1 MRCHSS
7 FVVLIVASFFVL
19 GCGQPVTQTGT
30 VEVQWDKNNKAD
42 FVAAQTFS
50 VVTSDIVPPDALP
63 DLDPEQVAFNDMV
76 NDIIVEAMQATPVCL
91 KFIRPEDVTAEN
103 QPDLWA
109 ANGLSRTTEG
119 GYYYE
124 CVGGWWWGY
133 WGLGLLRL
141 LASDL
146 RRVGRGQPARSG
158 WSATRGWRHATADLC
173 RPRAVGPRY
182 GRRHQNQSSRSRAGD
197 LCTVAGPAFLP
208 VELAVLRSSA
218 VG

>member
-7 FVVLIVASFFVL
+7 LVVLIVASFFVL

-42 FVAAQTFS
+42 FAAAQTFS

-133 WGLGLLRL
+133 WGWYWDSCAYWRPTYVEWDVGSLLVPVGLPPVGGDTPQLIFAGLAQSVLGTG
-141 LASDL
+141 ADTKTK
-146 RRVGRGQPARSG
+146 VQEAVQEIFAQWPDPRS
-158 WSATRGWRHATADLC
+158 C
-173 RPRAVGPRY
+173 P
-182 GRRHQNQSSRSRAGD
+182 
-197 LCTVAGPAFLP
+197 
-208 VELAVLRSSA
+208 
-218 VG
+218 